1 MIVPDA
7 EQAAT
12 AESHSSPTGGDV
24 PTAFPGGREAVKHR
38 DLAHVPPAFADDFED
53 VLVTSSEISARLDE
67 IARAIEA
74 DQPEGEDLLL
84 IGVLRGAY
92 VLMADLARRLRIPT
106 SVDFMAVSS
115 YGAATTSSGVV
126 RILKD
131 LDTEIEGRHV
141 LIVEDIVDS
150 GLTLDYLLN
159 NLRSRQPA
167 SIEIMTLLTKPSRR
181 RVDIPVR
188 YVGFEV
194 PDVFVVG
201 YGLDYNER
209 YRNLDFIGTLK
220 PEVYT

>member
-1 MIVPDA
+1 VTDAPNDVPADVPD
-7 EQAAT
+7 
-12 AESHSSPTGGDV
+12 DV
-24 PTAFPGGREAVKHR
+24 PTAVPGGREAVKKA
-38 DLAHVPPAFADDFED
+38 DLAEVPPAFADDFED
-53 VLVTSSEISARLDE
+53 VLVTSTEIDARLDE

-74 DQPEGEDLLL
+74 DHADTDNLLL
-84 IGVLRGAY
+84 VGVLRGAY

-131 LDTEIEGRHV
+131 LDTEIEGRDV
-141 LIVEDIVDS
+141 LLVEDIIDS
-150 GLTLDYLLN
+150 GLTLDYLIK
-159 NLRSRQPA
+159 NLRSRRPA

-188 YVGFEV
+188 YIGFEV

-201 YGLDYNER
+201 YGLDFDEL
-209 YRNLDFIGTLK
+209 YRNLGFIGTLK
-220 PEVYT
+220 PEVYS

>member
-1 MIVPDA
+1 MTDAPPEVP
-7 EQAAT
+7 AA
-12 AESHSSPTGGDV
+12 V
-24 PTAFPGGREAVKHR
+24 PGGREAVKKA
-38 DLAHVPPAFADDFED
+38 DLAQVPPAFADDFED
-53 VLVTSSEISARLDE
+53 VLVTSTEIDARLDE

-74 DQPEGEDLLL
+74 DHADTDNLLL

-131 LDTEIEGRHV
+131 LDTEIEGRDV
-141 LIVEDIVDS
+141 LIIEDIVDS
-150 GLTLDYLLN
+150 GLTLDYLMK
-159 NLRSRQPA
+159 NLRSRRPA
-167 SIEIMTLLTKPSRR
+167 SVEVLSLLTKPTRR
-181 RVDIPVR
+181 EIELPIR

-201 YGLDYNER
+201 YGLDFAER
-209 YRNLDFIGTLK
+209 YRGLRSIVTLK
-220 PEVYT
+220 PEVYAG